1 MAFRRRPAAGDYLS
15 SDDETEDRNRSI
27 SQLVSKLRNSFR
39 SSDFNRVEEAL
50 VVREARLKREH
61 EKQRRELE
69 EKLESE
75 RVERLRVGDEVKIW
89 KDKYEKLLEK
99 AKRWGVDA
107 DQELI
112 SELRSKNKKLQS
124 ENMKLLRGMDSQ
136 MSRLEDQTAKF
147 MKDLGINIEPTSDI
161 NNGEVKEDGGNNR
174 NENSAPVG
182 DSENV
187 FGSVKA
193 TEGNRDPQKSAGIRF
208 AF

>member
-1 MAFRRRPAAGDYLS
+1 M
-15 SDDETEDRNRSI
+15 
-27 SQLVSKLRNSFR
+27 
-39 SSDFNRVEEAL
+39 
-50 VVREARLKREH
+50 REARLKREH
-61 EKQRRELE
+61 EKQRREWE

-75 RVERLRVGDEVKIW
+75 RAERLRVGDEVKIW

-147 MKDLGINIEPTSDI
+147 MKDLGIDIEPTSDI
-161 NNGEVKEDGGNNR
+161 NNGEVKEDGGNNM

-182 DSENV
+182 DSDNV

-193 TEGNRDPQKSAGIRF
+193 TEGSRDPQKSAGIRF

>member
-61 EKQRRELE
+61 EKQRRE
-69 EKLESE
+69 LESE

-147 MKDLGINIEPTSDI
+147 IKDLGINIELTSDI

-187 FGSVKA
+187 YGSVKA
-193 TEGNRDPQKSAGIRF
+193 TEGNRDPQKSAGTRF